1 MESPVTVLSSQC
13 RVVQVGR
20 AGQKYA
26 HPLNSTVIARE
37 ISSAPDARL
46 CVCLEVFP
54 DASIDAAHL
63 PDVQLRFAVR
73 RHAFLVARRRHP
85 TLQVSARGR
94 NARNALIEQVRHHF
108 HLDFRIVELR
118 IRRRRRTATE
128 PTHCRFCLLSSW
140 SELHVHV
147 APLQGWQARA
157 LRSAP
162 AHRGS
167 RGLGTNAQ
175 LPSRYKSR
183 YSTRT

>member
-128 PTHCRFCLLSSW
+128 PTHCDFVYFPLGVSSLAGM
-140 SELHVHV
+140 S
-147 APLQGWQARA
+147 
-157 LRSAP
+157 SAP

-167 RGLGTNAQ
+167 RGLVTNAQ
-175 LPSRYKSR
+175 LPSRY
-183 YSTRT
+183 STILNASPDILSTCK